1 MKTRRLGIAAALITM
16 PFMGLPAWADPC
28 VTAPVSTYTATGFSC
43 SVGDKTFTD
52 IFVGPEFPPFGNASL
67 NFNVISPFI
76 SGNEFGLQL
85 SVFANAPQESEVR
98 FQWSYFVSSGTPINH
113 AFLQVQGNVGV
124 DGINAGN
131 LLNEQLGAFFVGP
144 ALILEFPGTTALTFA
159 PFAPG
164 SALSVFNEN
173 LLGGGE
179 AFATTSLIVN
189 AFSQVPVPGP
199 IAGAG
204 LPGLILAS
212 SGLLAWWR
220 RRQKI
225 A

>member
-52 IFVGPEFPPFGNASL
+52 IFVETITVFGNASL

-85 SVFANAPQESEVR
+85 SVFANAGPGDSEV
-98 FQWSYFVSSGTPINH
+98 FFFWGYFVSSGTPINH
-113 AFLQVQGNVGV
+113 AFLQLQGNVGG
-124 DGINAGN
+124 DGDNR
-131 LLNEQLGAFFVGP
+131 LSEQLGALGVGP
-144 ALILEFPGTTALTFA
+144 ALMLEFPGTTALTFA

-173 LLGGGE
+173 DLGAREG
-179 AFATTSLIVN
+179 FATTSLIVN

-199 IAGAG
+199 IVGAG
-204 LPGLILAS
+204 LPGLVLAGG
-212 SGLLAWWR
+212 GLLAWWR